1 MAKRN
6 FTQIIRQKSARE
18 IFFRIGLI
26 IRGKCGLLKYQFP
39 VFPKQ
44 THLVT
49 LPEFRKN
56 RVNYLFANRAS
67 INFRKLP
74 DSNLEKFVNRI
85 LAGEFQFFNKEWRK
99 LGSDYDWVTNPVT
112 SYRYDKSQF
121 WNSIESLD
129 AKAGDIKYVW
139 EKSRFSWL
147 YHIIRFDY
155 HFDRDHSNYV
165 FDNIIDWIDHNP
177 INCGPNFK
185 CSQEI
190 SLRVLN
196 WIFALFFYRQSQNLT
211 EERWEKIIHSIYW
224 QIRHVY
230 SNINFSRIAVRNNHA
245 ITETLTLYIV
255 GLLFPELPQANK
267 WKHKGKR
274 WFEEEIKYQFES
286 DGSYLQQSMNYQR
299 VVTQLLTLAISLAE
313 VNGETFSEVVYENA
327 YKSLDFLY
335 QCQDDISGWLPN
347 YGANDGALFFPL
359 SNVDYRDYTPQLDA
373 LHFVLTGAHLYNNPL
388 EDSYWFGVSTHRFPP
403 LSKKTGLIEFPKG
416 GYYLFREKDT
426 LTFIR
431 CGTFKGKGTTDQ
443 LHLDVWYKGKNVLFD
458 GGSFRYNSSVE
469 DIKYFSGTESHNT
482 IMIDE
487 YDQMLKGPRFMWFYP
502 PTIKNIKF
510 SETPTEYI
518 FIGEVEMFKAIA
530 SEIVVRRK
538 VIKQKNLPKWTII
551 DQINNLPKGLTM
563 RQLWHLD
570 DANVEILASG
580 LNTEREEKSVY
591 KSDYYGTKDN
601 CMQIEYITQSKEIST
616 NITI

>member
-1 MAKRN
+1 MAIRN
-6 FTQIIRQKSARE
+6 FAQIIKQKSARE
-18 IFFRIGLI
+18 IIFRIGLI
-26 IRGKCGLLKYQFP
+26 LRGKCGLLKHQFP
-39 VFPKQ
+39 ISPKQ
-44 THLVT
+44 THFLT
-49 LPEFRKN
+49 LPEFRNN
-56 RVNYLFANRAS
+56 RVNYLFADRES
-67 INFRKLP
+67 INFKKFP
-74 DSNLEKFVNRI
+74 DSHLEKIVNRI
-85 LAGEFQFFNKEWRK
+85 LAGDVHFFYKEWRN
-99 LGSDYDWVTNPVT
+99 LGRDYDWVTNPIT
-112 SYRYDKSQF
+112 GYQYDKSQF

-155 HFDRDHSNYV
+155 HFDRDHSEYV
-165 FDNIIDWIDHNP
+165 FESIIDWIDHNP

-211 EERWEKIIHSIYW
+211 EERWRKILHSIYW

-255 GLLFPELPQANK
+255 GLLFPELPQADK

-274 WFEEEIKYQFES
+274 WFEEEIEYQFES

-299 VVTQLLTLAISLAE
+299 VVAQLLTLAISLAE
-313 VNGETFSEVVYENA
+313 VNGETFSGVVYENA

-359 SNVDYRDYTPQLDA
+359 SNADYRDYTPQLNA

-388 EDSYWFGVSTHRFPP
+388 EDSYWFGVSTHRFSS

-431 CGTFKGKGTTDQ
+431 CGNFKGKGTTDQ
-443 LHLDVWYKGKNVLFD
+443 LHLDVWHKGKNVLFD

-502 PTIKNIKF
+502 PIIKNIEF
-510 SETPTEYI
+510 TETPTEYI
-518 FIGEVEMFKAIA
+518 FVGEVEMFKAIV

-551 DQINNLPKGLTM
+551 DQINNLPNGLTM
-563 RQLWHLD
+563 RQLWHID
-570 DANVEILASG
+570 NPNVNIVASG
-580 LNTEREEKSVY
+580 SNTERKEKSVFR
-591 KSDYYGTKDN
+591 SDYYGTKDK
-601 CMQIEYITQSKEIST
+601 CTQIEYISQSKEIST
-616 NITI
+616 TIII